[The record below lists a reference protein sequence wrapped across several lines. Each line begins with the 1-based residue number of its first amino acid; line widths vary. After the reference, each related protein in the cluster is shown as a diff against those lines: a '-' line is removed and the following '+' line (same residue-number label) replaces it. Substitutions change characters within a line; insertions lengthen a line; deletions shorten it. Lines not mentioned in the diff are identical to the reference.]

1 MADQTPFVSPE
12 YILSVGTGF
21 MAAKTLLA
29 AVELDVFTALG
40 EAPGTLAQLEA
51 RLGLHPRASRDFLDA
66 LVALGFLDR
75 EDGVYAN
82 TAPAA
87 LYLDRRQDTCIA
99 ALLEMA
105 DRRLYHYWDRLPQA
119 LRTGAPQN
127 ELRDGG
133 QTLFSALAADPPRH
147 RLFLGAMTA
156 LSRGANLAMARKF
169 PWQDYT
175 RFADIGTAQGDLAGQ
190 VARAHPHLSGC
201 GFDLPVV
208 APIFEAHVAR
218 LGVADRVGFVG
229 GDFFTD
235 ALPEAQVLMMGHIL
249 HDWSLEEKR
258 ALIAR
263 AHAALPRGGALIVYE
278 AMIDD
283 GREANA
289 QGLLMSLTML
299 IETRAGFDYT
309 AADCIGWL
317 REAGFGDT
325 RRERLTGA
333 ETMVVGIKA

>member
-1 MADQTPFVSPE
+1 MSAQTPFVSPE
-12 YILSVGTGF
+12 YIFSVGTGF

-40 EAPGTLAQLEA
+40 EAPGTLPELET

-66 LVALGFLDR
+66 LVALGFLER
-75 EDGVYAN
+75 EAGVYRN

-87 LYLDRRQDTCIA
+87 IYLDRRQDTCIA

-105 DRRLYHYWDRLPQA
+105 DRRLYHYWDRLPEA

-133 QTLFSALAADPPRH
+133 PTLFAALAADPPRH

-169 PWQDYT
+169 PWTDYAS
-175 RFADIGTAQGDLAGQ
+175 FADIGTAQGDLAAQ
-190 VARAHPHLSGC
+190 VALAHPHLHGC

-208 APIFEAHVAR
+208 APVFADHVAR
-218 LGVADRVGFVG
+218 LGVDGRVRFVA
-229 GDFFTD
+229 GDFFRD
-235 ALPEAQVLMMGHIL
+235 PLPEAQVLMMGHIL
-249 HDWSLEEKR
+249 HDWSLAEKQ

-263 AHAALPRGGALIVYE
+263 AYAALPSGGALIVYE

-283 GREANA
+283 ARESNA

-299 IETRAGFDYT
+299 IETHAGFDYT
-309 AADCIGWL
+309 PADCIGWL
-317 REAGFGDT
+317 EAAGFRDT
-325 RRERLTGA
+325 RRVRLTGA
-333 ETMVVGIKA
+333 ETMVIGIK